1 MNIPPRVF
9 RSRVPAPDN
18 VIVKSGVVDDLD
30 EWSIA
35 DRYEMAKVMEQ
46 YGRAYAQDWALT
58 ILFVVL
64 IASLIGAIINFVA
77 GYETDMYD
85 VVSALFFAPMIC
97 LLIVRCATAHI
108 VNQYRKALEEAN
120 NDY

>member
-1 MNIPPRVF
+1 MNLPPRVF

-18 VIVKSGVVDDLD
+18 VIVKSGIVDDLD

-35 DRYEMAKVMEQ
+35 DRYEIAKVMEN
-46 YGRAYAQDWALT
+46 YGKAYAQDWSLMMV
-58 ILFVVL
+58 FVVL

-85 VVSALFFAPMIC
+85 VVWG
-97 LLIVRCATAHI
+97 LIFIPFVSLWLIRCATAHI
-108 VNQYRKALEEAN
+108 VDQYRKALEEAN

>member
-18 VIVKSGVVDDLD
+18 VIVKSGVVDDLG
-30 EWSIA
+30 EWEIT
-35 DRYEMAKVMEQ
+35 DRYEIARAMEE
-46 YGRAYAQDWALT
+46 YGKAYAQDWAVLMV
-58 ILFVVL
+58 FVVL
-64 IASLIGAIINFVA
+64 IASLIGAVVNFVA

-85 VVSALFFAPMIC
+85 VVWGLLFIPLITMC
-97 LLIVRCATAHI
+97 LIRCATSHI
-108 VNQYRKALEEAN
+108 VQQYRNALEEAN

>member
-1 MNIPPRVF
+1 MNLPPRVF

-18 VIVKSGVVDDLD
+18 VIVKSGIVDDLD

-35 DRYEMAKVMEQ
+35 DRYEIAKVMEN
-46 YGRAYAQDWALT
+46 YGKAYAQDCAVLMV
-58 ILFVVL
+58 FVVL

-85 VVSALFFAPMIC
+85 VVWGLLFIPLITMC
-97 LLIVRCATAHI
+97 LIRGATVHI